1 MPIVI
6 VDQIARKHV
15 EYNFSSLYRGA
26 IGKSL
31 FLVRVE
37 EIAEKY
43 EHFCIEGTTLN
54 GYLSRIFND
63 ELQTVMEPRVFISL
77 NLMKAIWYEKGT
89 KEQSGFYLDF
99 DDLAKKLSIPD
110 GYYIEVLL
118 TSIYNQKYGEKII
131 FPHELKVAGYDALID
146 RVNEKIEVLR
156 KIGNLFESQSFF
168 TEIGLSEIA
177 QDLSKGYSR
186 FEMGDYDG
194 AIKAYRK
201 VVEGLRNCLK
211 EKETKKDKTIF
222 KRLIDNSQKRTEELV
237 RFLNTTYS
245 LLSNFGEHYGTHAF
259 DEEGIFA
266 HKLIESLTEY
276 LMKKL
281 GYAKVKR
288 VSSLS
293 Q

>member
-1 MPIVI
+1 M
-6 VDQIARKHV
+6 
-15 EYNFSSLYRGA
+15 
-26 IGKSL
+26 
-31 FLVRVE
+31 
-37 EIAEKY
+37 
-43 EHFCIEGTTLN
+43 
-54 GYLSRIFND
+54 
-63 ELQTVMEPRVFISL
+63 
-77 NLMKAIWYEKGT
+77 
-89 KEQSGFYLDF
+89 
-99 DDLAKKLSIPD
+99 SIPD

-131 FPHELKVAGYDALID
+131 FPRELKVAGYDSLLD
-146 RVNEKIEVLR
+146 KVNEKIEVLR

-186 FEMGDYDG
+186 FEIGDYDG

-211 EKETKKDKTIF
+211 EKEIKKDKTIF